1 MSNVQETPETKTL
14 TLYKFTN
21 QSNSQYLDQI
31 LEIFYRGV
39 DSNTI
44 GVMTAYNT
52 KTEKEEV
59 LLVGIQLDADNKPE
73 CFPLAKV
80 LRNEEVLDYL
90 APNGKG
96 GYYDMT
102 NPEDVAEAKKDIV
115 AAPVN

>member
-1 MSNVQETPETKTL
+1 MSNVEEIAETKTL

-21 QSNSQYLDQI
+21 QSNSQYLEQL

-39 DSNTI
+39 SANTI

-52 KTEKEEV
+52 KTEEEEV
-59 LLVGIQLDADNKPE
+59 LLVGVQLDADNIPE

-80 LRNEEVLDYL
+80 LRSDEILDYL

-102 NPEDVAEAKKDIV
+102 NPEDVAEAKKDLV
-115 AAPVN
+115 AAPLN